1 MREKLIQYVNF
12 LFAGA
17 PDAEEIKQEILQ
29 NTLDRYDDLVAE
41 GKTPEAAYTLAISG
55 IGDISELLEC
65 DGVCTAEQIDIANTA
80 ATGQKSSYTPMF
92 KKILRAAAI
101 ALYIISV
108 IPMFIL
114 SELGLEIIGLCGML
128 VLVAIATALI
138 IISGGGKAKENEK
151 ETKRSQDPLHKA
163 IDSVSGVV
171 TLCVYLG
178 VSFATGAWWITWLIF
193 PISGAVEGLIKA
205 CNDLKEAKNHES

>member
-1 MREKLIQYVNF
+1 MREKLIEYVNF

-17 PDAEEIKQEILQ
+17 PDSEEIKQEILQ
-29 NTLDRYDDLVAE
+29 NTLDRFDDLVAE

-65 DGVCTAEQIDIANTA
+65 DGVCTAEQINIAKTDVDN
-80 ATGQKSSYTPMF
+80 QKSTYTPMF

-108 IPMFIL
+108 IPLFVL
-114 SELGLEIIGLCGML
+114 SELGLDVIGLCGML

-138 IISGGGKAKENEK
+138 IISGGGNSKKK
-151 ETKRSQDPLHKA
+151 ETNMSQDPLKKA

-193 PISGAVEGLIKA
+193 PISGAVEGLVKA
-205 CNDLKEAKNHES
+205 CIDLKEARNHES